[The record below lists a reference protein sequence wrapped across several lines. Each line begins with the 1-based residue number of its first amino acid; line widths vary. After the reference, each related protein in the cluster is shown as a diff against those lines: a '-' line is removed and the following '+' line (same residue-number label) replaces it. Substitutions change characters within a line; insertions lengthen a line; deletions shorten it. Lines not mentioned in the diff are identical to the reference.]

1 MSKETETNKS
11 HIELL
16 NELIGSQGTGYLL
29 GTMIIR
35 VILQDENIK
44 LSDSDREFLSEVG
57 KVFEKLVGYRVENIK
72 KEVE

>member
-16 NELIGSQGTGYLL
+16 NELIGTQGTGYML
-29 GTMIIR
+29 GYMIIK
-35 VILQDENIK
+35 VILRDETIK
-44 LSDSDREFLSEVG
+44 LSDSDREFLSDVV

-72 KEVE
+72 KEDE